1 MTISWEVEATA
12 VTVERE
18 RIVAQQRV
26 TALVLAEAARYQER
40 AELCTA
46 WQRYAHLIESLAIS
60 AQISLRGAGRYRD
73 MSVSALRRELDELC
87 RALAKEATDGAA
99 YAERG
104 GERTSIAAARAEE
117 RLVDALTSAL
127 SAQLDVVDRLQRGGA
142 LDG

>member
-1 MTISWEVEATA
+1 MTTWEVEATA
-12 VTVERE
+12 LTVERV
-18 RIVAQQRV
+18 RIVGQQRV
-26 TALVLAEAARYQER
+26 TALVHAEAARHQGR

-46 WQRYAHLIESLAIS
+46 WTRYAHLIEALAICG
-60 AQISLRGAGRYRD
+60 QVDLRGAERYRD
-73 MSVSALRRELDELC
+73 TSASAMRRELDELC
-87 RALAKEATDGAA
+87 RALAKEAVDGAA